1 MTQMLIP
8 EPTNNIAPKV
18 PGKKY
23 EGGEIVSAVNG
34 SSIYLL
40 CQVVD
45 YPTLYKYISHFSS

>member
-8 EPTNNIAPKV
+8 EPKSNIAPKV

-34 SSIYLL
+34 SSIYLV
-40 CQVVD
+40 CQVVG
-45 YPTLYKYISHFSS
+45 YPTHYKYISHFLS

>member
-1 MTQMLIP
+1 MLIQ
-8 EPTNNIAPKV
+8 EPTSNIAPKV
-18 PGKKY
+18 LGKKY

-40 CQVVD
+40 CQVVG

>member
-1 MTQMLIP
+1 MTQMLIQ
-8 EPTNNIAPKV
+8 EPTSNIAPKV
-18 PGKKY
+18 LGKKY

-40 CQVVD
+40 CQVVR

>member
-8 EPTNNIAPKV
+8 EPTSNIAPKV

-34 SSIYLL
+34 SSIVPSRWLSNAL
-40 CQVVD
+40 
-45 YPTLYKYISHFSS
+45 